1 MSRLQDRAVTVAM
14 PELLDF
20 KERALPTVVSSLEV
34 ACCAILAALLL
45 WKGILPGWRVLN
57 SDFPNYYL
65 VARLLREGYS
75 LDRIYDW
82 IWLQRIKDHWG
93 LDRAL
98 VGFAGLSPFSALP
111 VVPFSIFP
119 AIVAKRLWI
128 VVNVLFLFSSVEL
141 LSRVTSLGRRRIWLL
156 ALLAVFPLRTSFLL
170 GQMHVLVLLLLI
182 AAYYFHRKGR
192 QIACGVCLAIAGALK
207 VYPLLLAGYFLW
219 KKQWRPAFA
228 IFCTTLLLL
237 AVGYLWFGSDVMNI
251 YVAQILPRSLQGE
264 VLDPYNAHAASGSAL
279 FHRLFIAEPAL
290 NPAPLLNSPSLY
302 AVLYPLFQVAVLVP
316 LLAVCDVRAGRPD
329 AEQLEWA
336 ALVLALLIL
345 SPVPSS
351 YHFVVMIF
359 PIVLLL
365 DVLLTRGEQSV
376 AGVVIAL
383 YCLISI
389 IEFLPVSASNATFA
403 FTRLWIELLLWE
415 VFLFSLWPRRE
426 DRKLAD
432 PLRMVSLCA
441 VVVVIWSLGALGY
454 HRHFAHLDKEMSRR
468 ILSSVRPYLANEPRP
483 TAAGFVYTAM
493 LPEGYRALDQSGR
506 KVWIGGKGDNRADQL
521 SVAAAKNTPGLLLE
535 LADSTGSRIVAV
547 PSGRILITN
556 AESPAISSDGRSVAF
571 IREKKGRGT
580 LWISRLDHPLS
591 AYQVAGDA
599 YDVRDVSLAP
609 SGLIMFGAKVNGRI
623 SIFSM
628 MPGDE
633 PRLFSSPDE
642 DVDSP
647 AISPDARLVA
657 FRKLVHS
664 RWQLGYLNMGTGEEK
679 MLTVADCN
687 AYSPVWAAPLR
698 IAYATD
704 CGRGLGL
711 SGLASVSI
719 ERVQSP
725 STGPSSSSP

>member
-1 MSRLQDRAVTVAM
+1 MSHGCQRFVTYTFASRHAQELASLSLRAGSDVTSMSLPCHFPANAVLELHGTDKLSLKESSMSRLQDRAVTVAM

-336 ALVLALLIL
+336 SPGACSTYFVAGPVKLSLRGDDLSHRPSVGCPADAGRAERCGRCDCVVLPHLNHRVLA
-345 SPVPSS
+345 
-351 YHFVVMIF
+351 
-359 PIVLLL
+359 
-365 DVLLTRGEQSV
+365 
-376 AGVVIAL
+376 
-383 YCLISI
+383 CL
-389 IEFLPVSASNATFA
+389 
-403 FTRLWIELLLWE
+403 
-415 VFLFSLWPRRE
+415 
-426 DRKLAD
+426 
-432 PLRMVSLCA
+432 
-441 VVVVIWSLGALGY
+441 
-454 HRHFAHLDKEMSRR
+454 
-468 ILSSVRPYLANEPRP
+468 
-483 TAAGFVYTAM
+483 
-493 LPEGYRALDQSGR
+493 
-506 KVWIGGKGDNRADQL
+506 
-521 SVAAAKNTPGLLLE
+521 
-535 LADSTGSRIVAV
+535 
-547 PSGRILITN
+547 
-556 AESPAISSDGRSVAF
+556 
-571 IREKKGRGT
+571 
-580 LWISRLDHPLS
+580 
-591 AYQVAGDA
+591 
-599 YDVRDVSLAP
+599 
-609 SGLIMFGAKVNGRI
+609 
-623 SIFSM
+623 
-628 MPGDE
+628 
-633 PRLFSSPDE
+633 
-642 DVDSP
+642 
-647 AISPDARLVA
+647 
-657 FRKLVHS
+657 
-664 RWQLGYLNMGTGEEK
+664 
-679 MLTVADCN
+679 
-687 AYSPVWAAPLR
+687 
-698 IAYATD
+698 
-704 CGRGLGL
+704 
-711 SGLASVSI
+711 
-719 ERVQSP
+719 RV
-725 STGPSSSSP
+725 